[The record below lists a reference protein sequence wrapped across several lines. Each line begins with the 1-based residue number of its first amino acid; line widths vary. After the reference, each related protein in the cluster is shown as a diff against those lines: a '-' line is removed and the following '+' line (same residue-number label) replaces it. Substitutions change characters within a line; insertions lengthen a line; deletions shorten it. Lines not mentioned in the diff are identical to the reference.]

1 MHKTMYEKM
10 LWRLGN
16 DLLGK
21 VRHEKDVLG
30 IIRHEDIFDE
40 LCHAC
45 PTRSGVHEAVGHVVG
60 VDYHGVRVLIIHEPV
75 RHTYHK
81 QADHRSVE
89 CFGTFAM

>member
-1 MHKTMYEKM
+1 MKMYEKM

-30 IIRHEDIFDE
+30 TIRHEDIFDE

-60 VDYHGVRVLIIHEPV
+60 VDYHDVSGRFIINEPV
-75 RHTYHK
+75 RHT
-81 QADHRSVE
+81 
-89 CFGTFAM
+89 